1 MDWFLYAIDT
11 SFMKELDMTMS
22 NVMKVV
28 IVNYNVMKVVIKLVI
43 LNTLGK
49 ITLPK
54 LRPKTV
60 YLGNKIGH

>member
-1 MDWFLYAIDT
+1 
-11 SFMKELDMTMS
+11 MTMS

-43 LNTLGK
+43 LNTLTK

>member
-1 MDWFLYAIDT
+1 
-11 SFMKELDMTMS
+11 MKELDMTMS

-43 LNTLGK
+43 LNTLRK